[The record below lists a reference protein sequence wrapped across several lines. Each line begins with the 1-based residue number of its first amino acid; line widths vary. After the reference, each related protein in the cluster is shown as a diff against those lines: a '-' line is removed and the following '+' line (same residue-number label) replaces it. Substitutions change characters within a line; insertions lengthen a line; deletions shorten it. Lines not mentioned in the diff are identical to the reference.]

1 MKTRY
6 YTNFEFY
13 YDEDTM
19 DLPQSVLE
27 SEQLSP
33 AAKNIYIFF
42 VYLIT
47 EQVEDIL
54 GTLQNLEEA
63 KHDLEPGLA
72 ELLACGLIIKE
83 VQKNE
88 AGEGE
93 LHYIVTKEFQA

>member
-27 SEQLSP
+27 SEKLSP

-63 KHDLEPGLA
+63 KHDLAKGLE
-72 ELLACGLIIKE
+72 ELLACGLIVKE

-88 AGEGE
+88 IGEDE
-93 LHYIVTKEFQA
+93 LHYIVTKEFKS